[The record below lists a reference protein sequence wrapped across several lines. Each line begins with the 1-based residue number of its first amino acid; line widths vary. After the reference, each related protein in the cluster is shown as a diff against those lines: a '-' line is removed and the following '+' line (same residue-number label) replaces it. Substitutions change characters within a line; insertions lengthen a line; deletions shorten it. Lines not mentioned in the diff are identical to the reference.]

1 VFASTHPTDVF
12 VADLIYA
19 SESRASAMMENPS
32 LKITDLLRLMAERW
46 KSMSESDKAV
56 WAEKAAIDKKRY
68 EDEMAAY
75 KAKQ

>member
-1 VFASTHPTDVF
+1 
-12 VADLIYA
+12 
-19 SESRASAMMENPS
+19 MMENPS